1 MNSVITVKRPTHSA
15 NLHPPTI
22 AFALC
27 VKYLYQNLID
37 RILSNLIPKFSNHV
51 IRIGRGYFRATDRRG
66 KERLVHRKISSC
78 HKRRNFFKQS
88 LPGSS
93 LHPAVSWALWFW
105 HTRLECQPTQLSK
118 PEPQT
123 GKSIQKKF
131 IEAEAYLSFLLHPK
145 KRFTHLQLNSPTK
158 ALFPSNVIVDLWSC
172 KSSFNPEGLA
182 FFNRY
187 VLLVYFT
194 RIPRYMIYLKNISR
208 LNKSSLYSSL
218 NPIRLQDRFLAI
230 LVQPVLIFHPLNV
243 ILR

>member
-1 MNSVITVKRPTHSA
+1 M
-15 NLHPPTI
+15 
-22 AFALC
+22 
-27 VKYLYQNLID
+27 
-37 RILSNLIPKFSNHV
+37 
-51 IRIGRGYFRATDRRG
+51 IRIGKDEEKVTDSLRVRTSVPQKGSQVATKGRTFSNCP
-66 KERLVHRKISSC
+66 E
-78 HKRRNFFKQS
+78 
-88 LPGSS
+88 GS
-93 LHPAVSWALWFW
+93 PALSVSWALWFW

-194 RIPRYMIYLKNISR
+194 RIPRYMIYLKTSPGST
-208 LNKSSLYSSL
+208 KALY
-218 NPIRLQDRFLAI
+218 I
-230 LVQPVLIFHPLNV
+230 PL
-243 ILR
+243 

>member
-1 MNSVITVKRPTHSA
+1 M
-15 NLHPPTI
+15 
-22 AFALC
+22 
-27 VKYLYQNLID
+27 
-37 RILSNLIPKFSNHV
+37 
-51 IRIGRGYFRATDRRG
+51 IRIGRGYFGRQTDAGRNVCSTERSQVATKG
-66 KERLVHRKISSC
+66 GTFSNSPC
-78 HKRRNFFKQS
+78 Q
-88 LPGSS
+88 PGSS

-131 IEAEAYLSFLLHPK
+131 IEAEAYSSFLLHPK

-194 RIPRYMIYLKNISR
+194 RIPRYMIYLKTSPGST
-208 LNKSSLYSSL
+208 KALY
-218 NPIRLQDRFLAI
+218 I
-230 LVQPVLIFHPLNV
+230 PL
-243 ILR
+243 

>member
-1 MNSVITVKRPTHSA
+1 M
-15 NLHPPTI
+15 
-22 AFALC
+22 
-27 VKYLYQNLID
+27 
-37 RILSNLIPKFSNHV
+37 

-66 KERLVHRKISSC
+66 KERLLHRKISSC

-88 LPGSS
+88 LPARVFSPPCCVLS
-93 LHPAVSWALWFW
+93 PLILTHSAWMSTHPAV
-105 HTRLECQPTQLSK
+105 E
-118 PEPQT
+118 T
-123 GKSIQKKF
+123 GAPNWKIHPKKF

-194 RIPRYMIYLKNISR
+194 RIPRYMIYLKTSPGST
-208 LNKSSLYSSL
+208 KALY
-218 NPIRLQDRFLAI
+218 I
-230 LVQPVLIFHPLNV
+230 PL
-243 ILR
+243 